1 MQTDHFS
8 KRCVTTE
15 PRFDFLKE
23 LVADVPDLLGDF
35 DADPGNAAAAV
46 PEEATA
52 AATADGA
59 SSNARKRGSVG
70 GSDDASGKPKR

>member
-1 MQTDHFS
+1 M
-8 KRCVTTE
+8 
-15 PRFDFLKE
+15 
-23 LVADVPDLLGDF
+23 ADVPDLLGDF

-46 PEEATA
+46 PEEASA